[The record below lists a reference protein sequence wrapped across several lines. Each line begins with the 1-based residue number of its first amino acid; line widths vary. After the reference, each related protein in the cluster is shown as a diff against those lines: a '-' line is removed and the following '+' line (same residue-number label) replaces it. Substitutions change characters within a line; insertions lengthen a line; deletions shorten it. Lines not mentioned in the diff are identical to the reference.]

1 VTGVPPRTGNSF
13 RTFWLVSK
21 GRCAQSSGGCDHG
34 EDNAGLETRSIVEK
48 GAIIHSASDGM
59 DDNYRCEEVQSNSPR
74 YWKQENSATPEA
86 RSVNALRGTRRS
98 MSLVLYLVIFG
109 SLAVWTSQDAKKRIA
124 AGEAPRDVGGGPISV
139 FVVVLIMPVIGCLF
153 YLYKRSKS

>member
-1 VTGVPPRTGNSF
+1 
-13 RTFWLVSK
+13 
-21 GRCAQSSGGCDHG
+21 
-34 EDNAGLETRSIVEK
+34 
-48 GAIIHSASDGM
+48 
-59 DDNYRCEEVQSNSPR
+59 
-74 YWKQENSATPEA
+74 
-86 RSVNALRGTRRS
+86 